1 MAVALMSAY
10 EARRVTTQ
18 RPVIDKYVSEV
29 RKELLSM
36 CARAHDITSAWLEL
50 AKDEVQYRA
59 WWVGMGGCGDITLF
73 AGQASESG
81 GTNGTPLASSRCV
94 PTAAADD
101 DTFSCVLSH
110 NMRASISQSII
121 GLGWL

>member
-1 MAVALMSAY
+1 MSAY
-10 EARRVTTQ
+10 EALRVTTQ

-36 CARAHDITSAWLEL
+36 CARAHGITSAWLEL

-59 WWVGMGGCGDITLF
+59 WCVGMGGCGDITLF
-73 AGQASESG
+73 VSLTQAGQASESG

-94 PTAAADD
+94 AAATDN
-101 DTFSCVLSH
+101 TLSCFFFLSH